1 MADAHFSNGER
12 SWRLLP
18 PMQPPFE
25 SASQQRFYDDI
36 VSGAIGGS
44 GAKSGIEGIIDD
56 EGALQGPWQV
66 HAMVADLGR
75 SVLQLAKRIA
85 DDNTGEKRVRAMP
98 ILVTAAYMQSEL
110 VWYVHSRLALKENVS
125 EEALPLMKELA
136 PAESLQ
142 GKLKH
147 DELAVYKMFRELV
160 ATNRVTDNTYKA
172 ALEVLDNDR
181 KKIASLVLSMGCYYS
196 VAQRNNLF
204 GVPTKAGAFLE
215 FPVDGKTESLP
226 EPHMAD
232 AHFSNGERSW

>member
-1 MADAHFSNGER
+1 
-12 SWRLLP
+12 
-18 PMQPPFE
+18 
-25 SASQQRFYDDI
+25 
-36 VSGAIGGS
+36 
-44 GAKSGIEGIIDD
+44 
-56 EGALQGPWQV
+56 
-66 HAMVADLGR
+66 MVPDLGR
-75 SVLQLAKRIA
+75 AVLQLARGIA
-85 DDNTGEKRVRAMP
+85 DDNTVEKRVREMP

-181 KKIASLVLSMGCYYS
+181 NKIASLVLTMGCFS
-196 VAQRNNLF
+196 IVSQMNNLF
-204 GVPTKAGAFLE
+204 GVPTKAGAILE
-215 FPVDGKTESLP
+215 FPVEGRRRL
-226 EPHMAD
+226 
-232 AHFSNGERSW
+232 